1 MKGWKAR
8 IATTLLAAAFIG
20 STAVSAA
27 TLYYE
32 NTKLVEEN
40 GQPVAKIV
48 VGSGAAVSD
57 GIAAANIAAAIAQNA
72 YARSALNVRLEGTPA
87 CTVSG
92 AGTGT
97 GAGTC
102 EVTDKKV
109 TIEIT
114 VPGQLANA
122 HQFRTLITDSID
134 KSLGNRM
141 NTLPED
147 LYDTTLTL
155 PDTSLPRAVS
165 PLRGLSNFNGNLYMV
180 GKSQFNG
187 FDVLAAKDEQA
198 TSGFS
203 YDQEVAFWVGSGSP
217 NSGVYYDLGTEYHQ
231 VVARPNA
238 LAYSVRFLGNDW
250 GIPVCTVTNSS
261 GLWAGCTADGVDR
274 TARHRLKVNFLGQDW
289 VISSMTPPTT
299 AIAASSSVLQGGE
312 IKLAK
317 EADYRIVSI
326 GETID
331 AGTFKVRLAD
341 ISVAVGA
348 ANTHPAI
355 IDMLDSNDQVIG
367 QIQVT
372 PGDTYTFTQSS
383 TGSQVKVHVYQT
395 AGGLTLS
402 AKWAEIAIYTDEIK
416 LTDGHIYNDASSS
429 DPKWGYVYAQL
440 LWKTKD
446 WTSSNTAPNSLRE
459 IVLYVSDV
467 QGYMD
472 QNDRMKAGDSIVFP
486 LKDPVYRLTYN
497 GLDLADTEKSSL
509 RFDVVNS
516 GRISVANSDN
526 CNTLNGTW
534 SGTFIHITSD
544 TDSAFG
550 GSSSDALGQYRA
562 KDFYVDPMGNFTY
575 SSSTGQQNQ
584 STWNLLPSNST
595 VSQIFYKQSP
605 TCKYLTVANFT
616 STNATNAGGQ
626 TPLTYTT
633 ASVKYDFAGDDAAS
647 PAFGLLKFYFDG
659 YSASM
664 SSTSGGSYASL
675 TTTTTPAI
683 IGEIVV
689 QENAGRLNS
698 TAYHHDVLRIPVYNL
713 TNSNWQF
720 QPTSATTSYVYY
732 NYLNLT
738 GSTTDT
744 VTSAVGRELP
754 FYSERGTKVRT
765 VSLTSVQMDT
775 AKRVANAQ
783 FTFATSSSEAG
794 KENTETWIAKEGDT
808 KTLSNGVSLL
818 VKAIDQTVGSCTAG
832 GASGTPACTATM
844 GTVTGVAD
852 PAVTSVLT
860 PYTGDLKMVI
870 KDSDAAGVSGTLI
883 TVGGSFVNTVTKEAA
898 SQGDANIDFN
908 KDNVVVKVVGN
919 KIVVAGL
926 TADDTMAAANSFISK
941 LKAQ

>member
-1 MKGWKAR
+1 MKGWKSR

-48 VGSGAAVSD
+48 VGSGAALSD

-72 YARSALNVRLEGTPA
+72 YARSALNVRLQGTPA

-122 HQFRTLITDSID
+122 HQFKTLITDSID

-155 PDTSLPRAVS
+155 PDTSLPRTVS
-165 PLRGLSNFNGNLYMV
+165 PLRGLATFNGNLYMI
-180 GKSQFNG
+180 GKDQFNG
-187 FDVLAAKDEQA
+187 FDVPSAKDEQA
-198 TSGFS
+198 TSGFT
-203 YDQEVAFWVGSGSP
+203 YVQEPAFWVGSAAPS
-217 NSGVYYDLGTEYHQ
+217 SGVYYDLGTDYHQ

-238 LAYSVRFLGNDW
+238 LAYSLRFLGNDW
-250 GIPVCTVTNSS
+250 GIPVCTVTNVS
-261 GLWAGCTADGVDR
+261 GEWAGCTADGVDR
-274 TARHRLKVNFLGQDW
+274 TARHRLKVNFLGADW

-299 AIAASSSVLQGGE
+299 NVTASSSVLNGGE

-317 EADYRIVSI
+317 EADYRIISI
-326 GETID
+326 GESID

-341 ISVAVGA
+341 ISVAVGST
-348 ANTHPAI
+348 NTHPAI
-355 IDMLDSNDQVIG
+355 IDVLDSNDQVIG

-383 TGSQVKVHVYQT
+383 TGSSIKVHVYQT

-429 DPKWGYVYAQL
+429 DPVWGYVYTQL

-446 WTSSNTAPNSLRE
+446 WSSTNQAPNSLRE

-467 QGYMD
+467 QGYMN
-472 QNDRMKAGDSIVFP
+472 QNDRMKAGDSVVFP
-486 LKDPVYRLTYN
+486 LQDPVYRLTYN
-497 GLDLADTEKSSL
+497 GLDLADSERTSL
-509 RFDVVNS
+509 RYDVVNS

-526 CNTLNGTW
+526 CNILNGSW

-550 GSSSDALGQYRA
+550 GSSSDMMGQYRA

-575 SSSTGQQNQ
+575 SNSTNQQNQ
-584 STWNLLPSNST
+584 SSWNLVANNT
-595 VSQIFYKQSP
+595 VSQIFFKQSP
-605 TCKYLTVANFT
+605 TCKYLSVANFT
-616 STNATNAGGQ
+616 STKNENAGGVSAS
-626 TPLTYTT
+626 LTGYTN
-633 ASVKYDFAGDDAAS
+633 AVKYDSAGDDASS
-647 PAFGLLKFYFDG
+647 PALGLIKFYFDG
-659 YSASM
+659 YSASLN
-664 SSTSGGSYASL
+664 STLNASYASL
-675 TTTTTPAI
+675 TTTTSPAI
-683 IGEIVV
+683 IGEIVL
-689 QENAGRLNS
+689 QENAGRLNA
-698 TAYHHDVLRIPVYNL
+698 TTYHHDLLRIPVYNI

-720 QPTSATTSYVYY
+720 QPTSATTAYVYY
-732 NYLNLT
+732 NGLNLSNAT
-738 GSTTDT
+738 ADT
-744 VTSAVGRELP
+744 VLAAAGRELP
-754 FYSERGTKVRT
+754 FYSERGTKVNSVGLT
-765 VSLTSVQMDT
+765 GVSFSV

-783 FTFATSSSEAG
+783 FTFATASTAAG

-808 KTLSNGVSLL
+808 KTLSNGVGLL
-818 VKAIDQTVGSCTAG
+818 VKAIDQTVGACTAG
-832 GASGTPACTATM
+832 GASGAPTCTATM

-870 KDSDAAGVSGTLI
+870 KDSEAAGVSGTLI
-883 TVGGSFVNTVTKEAA
+883 TVGGSVVNSVTKEAA

-926 TADDTMAAANSFISK
+926 TADDTMTAANSFISK
-941 LKAQ
+941 LKTQ